1 MFSSLI
7 SLSNST
13 KQEDISSTEI
23 ENLNKMDK
31 TTVDNENDNL
41 SELEQI
47 AEEKEQFDNHNRY
60 YEDCKE
66 LSAEFINRNYLECR
80 ESSLFLLD
88 IWSDEH
94 NVKIEDVEALYIYDN
109 TKYQEYSE
117 FMITDRKLAQN
128 VLSNI
133 KINPPQTG
141 IFVRPN
147 YKWNFI
153 ISIYTKNHIY
163 NARESRQNEYEDIF
177 TVSPRF

>member
-13 KQEDISSTEI
+13 TQEDVSSTEI
-23 ENLNKMDK
+23 K
-31 TTVDNENDNL
+31 TSNNMNETKVDNENENL

-47 AEEKEQFDNHNRY
+47 AQEKEQFDNHNKY

-66 LSAEFINRNYLECR
+66 LSSEFISRNYLECR
-80 ESSLFLLD
+80 ESNLFLSD
-88 IWSDEH
+88 IWCDEH
-94 NVKIEDVEALYIYDN
+94 NVKLEDVEALYIYDN

-117 FMITDRKLAQN
+117 FMIIDRKLAQN
-128 VLSNI
+128 VLSSI

-147 YKWNFI
+147 YQWNFM

-163 NARESRQNEYEDIF
+163 NARESRKNEYEDVF
-177 TVSPRF
+177 TVFPRF